1 MSFSAAETASS
12 NSGSYQNF
20 AIGVNQTGRKSHNVP
35 TAASPTAAIAT
46 LASRLRISLIQ
57 EDGFGSE
64 ADSAIVSKATRRC
77 VNGRLGEEEEHDT
90 CDCQEIWARGQGFI
104 SDRIVAESTAESL
117 NGLGHME
124 IFLSRAVRNE
134 R

>member
-1 MSFSAAETASS
+1 MIFRL
-12 NSGSYQNF
+12 
-20 AIGVNQTGRKSHNVP
+20 VNQENAFVLKIRCVS
-35 TAASPTAAIAT
+35 
-46 LASRLRISLIQ
+46 
-57 EDGFGSE
+57 FGSE

-90 CDCQEIWARGQGFI
+90 RVCQEIWARGQGFI

-117 NGLGHME
+117 NGPGRME
-124 IFLSRAVRNE
+124 IFLSQAVRNE